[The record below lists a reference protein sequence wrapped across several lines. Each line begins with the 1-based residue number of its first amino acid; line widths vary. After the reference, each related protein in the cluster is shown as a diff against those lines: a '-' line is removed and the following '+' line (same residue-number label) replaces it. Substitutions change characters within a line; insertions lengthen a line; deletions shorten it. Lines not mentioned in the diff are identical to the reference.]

1 MRASGHGLKIKSSL
15 AQNALLEMLK
25 RRLGEYSY
33 LYPGLSFLYGQGSIT
48 RTVFGKVS
56 TACHTL
62 ATPPSPKNKQSELA
76 TLPMITDYFFLNCTN
91 PPRDVIGQKH
101 IQSTFNYTC
110 VNPHEDMKRER
121 AAFRPSLNGIR
132 SRPTTNSV
140 LEQSRCEL

>member
-1 MRASGHGLKIKSSL
+1 MQVR
-15 AQNALLEMLK
+15 NALVQVTARK
-25 RRLGEYSY
+25 VCPY

-48 RTVFGKVS
+48 CTVFGKVS

-76 TLPMITDYFFLNCTN
+76 TLPMITDYIFLNCTTHRVMRLVRYIQQL
-91 PPRDVIGQKH
+91 PLH
-101 IQSTFNYTC
+101 IATY
-110 VNPHEDMKRER
+110 VNSHEDTVGMKRER

-140 LEQSRCEL
+140 LEQSRCES